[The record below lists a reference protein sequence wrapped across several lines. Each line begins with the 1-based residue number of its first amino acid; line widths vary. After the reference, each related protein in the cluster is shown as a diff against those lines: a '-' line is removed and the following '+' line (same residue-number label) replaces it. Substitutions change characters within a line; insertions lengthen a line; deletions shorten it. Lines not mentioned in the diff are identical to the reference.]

1 MTDVGKPY
9 SGGRTGNA
17 GFGRPRTPELDA
29 RYDKKQRGLNPQ
41 AEDESQAGR
50 PPGTHQ
56 SRPKVLTTNNKKDN
70 ANHEL

>member
-29 RYDKKQRGLNPQ
+29 RYDKKQRDSIRRQKMKAKRDARLERIR
-41 AEDESQAGR
+41 AAR
-50 PPGTHQ
+50 
-56 SRPKVLTTNNKKDN
+56 KF
-70 ANHEL
+70 